1 MATIRRRN
9 GKYQV
14 QVRVQGCAPL
24 SKTYSRLEDAK
35 AWAQLTE
42 VEAEQIGLPADPRTA
57 GTRSR
62 RPYEALS
69 GRTHEDVARRQ
80 KRRLAEERH
89 ARRLDEIDPDPE
101 PTMVWLAS
109 NGRHS
114 WAEAAG
120 SGEKLRRCLR
130 RAKLLSLWHSR
141 FRPVQDARSP
151 LRPV

>member
-69 GRTHEDVARRQ
+69 GRSHEDVARRQ
-80 KRRLAEERH
+80 KGRLAEERH
-89 ARRLDEIDPDPE
+89 ARRLDEIDPDAE
-101 PTMVWLAS
+101 PRMV
-109 NGRHS
+109 
-114 WAEAAG
+114 
-120 SGEKLRRCLR
+120 
-130 RAKLLSLWHSR
+130 
-141 FRPVQDARSP
+141 
-151 LRPV
+151 